1 MRRTQVYLTPKQH
14 RALKREAAREG
25 VSMTEMLRRIVD
37 LHLLGRR
44 GTGCPV
50 KELVLSFV
58 ALGESGREDASA
70 SHDRALGEA
79 LRAGLTRPDSTLL

>member
-14 RALKREAAREG
+14 RALKREAARAG
-25 VSMTEMLRRIVD
+25 VSMTEMLRRILD

-44 GTGCPV
+44 GAGRPA

-58 ALGESGREDASA
+58 ALGESGSAHVSA
-70 SHDRALGEA
+70 SHDHALDEA
-79 LRAGLTRPDSTLL
+79 LRAGSPRVLP

>member
-1 MRRTQVYLTPKQH
+1 MTRTQVYLTPKQH

-37 LHLLGRR
+37 LHLLGPRDRR
-44 GTGCPV
+44 RPP

-58 ALGESGREDASA
+58 ALGESGRKDVSEN
-70 SHDRALGEA
+70 HDRELDEA
-79 LRAGLTRPDSTLL
+79 LRARSVR

>member
-25 VSMTEMLRRIVD
+25 VSMTEIVRRILD
-37 LHLLGRR
+37 LRLLARR
-44 GTGCPV
+44 GAGRPA

-58 ALGESGREDASA
+58 ALGESGRADVSA
-70 SHDRALGEA
+70 SHDRALVVA
-79 LRAGLTRPDSTLL
+79 LRAGTPR